1 MFNGSMLIGFMNNP
15 WLPVLDEVR
24 FAIENK
30 FDFIEIT
37 VEYPEAMPERLLPLC
52 KEVRILLK
60 KGGLGVICHVP
71 WYFHMAHP
79 YPSLRLC
86 YVSETLN
93 VIEVARSL
101 DANKIV
107 IHTEFAE
114 GLPSKYFGENRNEMF
129 RNFSLSLDKIR
140 EKANEYG
147 MLIMLENTDDRAA
160 TLSELIWLVD
170 SKNIKATLDV
180 GHAFS
185 NYHGD
190 DKALMVF
197 IKTLGNRIGH
207 VHLSDNFGSGDLH
220 LPIGVGRICW
230 QEVLSELKS
239 LGYDKSITLEV
250 HSPDRDYLLMSRDK
264 VLRILRDL
272 GYV

>member
-1 MFNGSMLIGFMNNP
+1 MSTGSMRIGFMNNP
-15 WLPVLDEVR
+15 WLPVLDEIK

-52 KEVRILLK
+52 KEIRDALRK
-60 KGGLGVICHVP
+60 SGLDIICHVP

-79 YPSLRLC
+79 YPSVRLC

-93 VIEVARSL
+93 VIEVARFL

-114 GLPSKYFGENRNEMF
+114 GLPSKYFGENRNEMI
-129 RNFSLSLDKIR
+129 RNFSLSLDNIK

-147 MLIMLENTDDRAA
+147 MSIMLENTDDKAA
-160 TLSELIWLVD
+160 TLSELIWLLD
-170 SKNIKATLDV
+170 SRNIKATLDV

-185 NYHGD
+185 NYRGD
-190 DKALMVF
+190 NKALMDF
-197 IKTLGNRIGH
+197 IKALGNRIAH

-230 QEVLSELKS
+230 REVLSELKN
-239 LGYDKSITLEV
+239 LGYDESITLEV
-250 HSPDRDYLLMSRDK
+250 HSPDRDYLLLSRNK

-272 GYV
+272 GSV